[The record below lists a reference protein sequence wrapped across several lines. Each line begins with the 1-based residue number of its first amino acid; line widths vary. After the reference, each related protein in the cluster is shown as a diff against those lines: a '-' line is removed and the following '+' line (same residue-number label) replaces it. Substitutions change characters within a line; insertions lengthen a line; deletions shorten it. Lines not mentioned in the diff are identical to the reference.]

1 VSRRVAVASH
11 AAAAAVAEMVARA
24 RCRRSRRSRA
34 WLAAFVVVVAFASA
48 SRVVRGGDD
57 DDDDDGTDYARAFAG
72 ATTITGPGVIS
83 GDLGVS
89 ESSNEIWYK
98 YAIPNGTM
106 SADVVIEIRR
116 SSGIPTLSVT
126 TEAEVARVSG
136 GYRVSGAAKPTW
148 GDFPRA
154 ESLNNGEYDE
164 HGYYADYKSIKL
176 SGARGGEYYLRVQNL
191 HLVNMLTRATVYS
204 ARGRYEL
211 SVRST
216 SDGTTQAP
224 LCAWDCSGY
233 GTCEITGVA
242 SDNTACK
249 CSDGTNDDGFTYMCG
264 SACRDTCFE
273 YSPEE
278 AGNLRDLRVSPGKYI
293 TINYDVWN
301 RIYEVSRRGMDVQF
315 TWRYGGDPM
324 VLIKAGKAP
333 TLIDYDYRYIDLQ
346 IGVNIISVASRD
358 MTRGQEYYIAVYN
371 RNFGTSSDL
380 SFNLFLSS
388 GPRWKDMNSP
398 TVASLAVI
406 AFISMSFCLL
416 LSVIKR
422 YIHRRF
428 VSNLRAQRVAQ
439 QLQDAHG
446 NGRQQGMG
454 ATPADVIS
462 SIPIVE
468 FKNADPDGLF
478 AEGQDTCCT
487 ICLEDY
493 AHGDQLRRFPACKHM
508 FHQECADL
516 WLQSSHT
523 CPNCRA
529 CVVSDDEHG
538 QAPSVST
545 DSARQSAVELTH
557 MAQYGGSFAQMRLQ
571 QLESEPRANN
581 PFGIPA
587 RTQRSGAEGDV
598 GLPII

>member
-1 VSRRVAVASH
+1 
-11 AAAAAVAEMVARA
+11 MVDRA
-24 RCRRSRRSRA
+24 RCRRSRRRRRA
-34 WLAAFVVVVAFASA
+34 WLACVVVVVVALA
-48 SRVVRGGDD
+48 SRVVRGDADDDAD

-89 ESSNEIWYK
+89 ASSNEMWYK
-98 YAIPNGTM
+98 YAIPNGTT

-191 HLVNMLTRATVYS
+191 HLVNMQTRATVYS
-204 ARGRYEL
+204 ARGKYEL

-216 SDGTTQAP
+216 SDGTTPAP
-224 LCAWDCSGY
+224 LCAWDCSGH

-249 CSDGTNDDGFTYMCG
+249 CSDGTNADGFTHMCG

-293 TINYDVWN
+293 TMNYDVWN
-301 RIYEVSRRGMDVQF
+301 RIYEVGKRGMDVRL

-346 IGVNIISVASRD
+346 VGVNTISVAPGD
-358 MTRGQEYYIAVYN
+358 ITPGQEYYIAVYN

-388 GPRWKDMNSP
+388 GSRWKDVNSP
-398 TVASLAVI
+398 TVVSLAIIMFI
-406 AFISMSFCLL
+406 AMSFCLL

-439 QLQDAHG
+439 QLQGAHG

-468 FKNADPDGLF
+468 FKTADPDGLF

-493 AHGDQLRRFPACKHM
+493 AQGDQLRRFPACKHM

-545 DSARQSAVELTH
+545 DNARQSAVELSH
-557 MAQYGGSFAQMRLQ
+557 MAQYGGSFAQMRFQ

-587 RTQRSGAEGDV
+587 RTQRGGAEGDV